1 MTVLEVPDDA
11 LEALPVF
18 PLPQVTL
25 FPGARLPLH
34 IFEPRYRKMTSDCL
48 AGHRAMAVTQ
58 LLGPGQGGTDP
69 PIAIVAG
76 VGMVVEAEPLPDGR
90 FNLVLE
96 GCARVRLFEL
106 PFVAPYRR
114 ARALLLGELLSEPAG
129 AEVAALSATARAFVA
144 FVRARDPDF
153 RFVVP
158 EAGLPGPRLA
168 DLCAQRLI
176 LDASDRQ
183 SALELLDP
191 AARVCFVRDV
201 LAGQLARLGGRS
213 GPSAGAN

>member
-1 MTVLEVPDDA
+1 MLEVPDDA

-58 LLGPGQGGTDP
+58 LLGPAQGADEAP

-114 ARALLLGELLSEPAG
+114 ARALLLGELLSEPAA

-144 FVRARDPDF
+144 LVRARDPDF
-153 RFVVP
+153 RFAVP

-191 AARVCFVRDV
+191 AARVCFVRDI

-213 GPSAGAN
+213 GPGAN